1 MKTIQKYLRSI
12 YKTLLLL
19 CIMLSSLFCMPLKA
33 QNPGDTVTEQ
43 SISKREKNIT
53 FMPCPFPTTSLA

>member
-33 QNPGDTVTEQ
+33 QNPGEIVTEQ
-43 SISKREKNIT
+43 SIRKREKNIT
-53 FMPCPFPTTSLA
+53 FMPCPFPTTSSA